1 MLHKVLNA
9 AETAKEDRLSFAE
22 IDAALEMPDLI
33 EIQKNSYNKFVKE
46 DLGPIVRDF
55 SPIDD
60 FSGG

>member
-33 EIQKNSYNKFVKE
+33 EIQKSPTKNSLRKS
-46 DLGPIVRDF
+46 LAQL
-55 SPIDD
+55 
-60 FSGG
+60 